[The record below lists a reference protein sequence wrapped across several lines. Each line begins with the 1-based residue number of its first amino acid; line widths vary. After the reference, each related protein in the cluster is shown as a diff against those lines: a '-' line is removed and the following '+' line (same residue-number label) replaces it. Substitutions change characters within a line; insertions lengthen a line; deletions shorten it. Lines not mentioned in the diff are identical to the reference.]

1 MEKQP
6 HRRIE
11 KIAENRWFQNQPRM
25 DDHAELGTSKALA
38 EEDNAPPKL
47 SKAPP
52 TAPQPGGQQRI

>member
-25 DDHAELGTSKALA
+25 DDHAELGTAKALA
-38 EEDNAPPKL
+38 EEDNAPPQRTADDVEDDHS
-47 SKAPP
+47 SK
-52 TAPQPGGQQRI
+52 R

>member
-25 DDHAELGTSKALA
+25 DDHAELGASKALA
-38 EEDNAPPKL
+38 EEDNAPPTVVPGD
-47 SKAPP
+47 PP
-52 TAPQPGGQQRI
+52 PPERAAIRR

>member
-25 DDHAELGTSKALA
+25 DDHAELGTAKALA
-38 EEDNAPPKL
+38 EEDNAPPQLTAKDVRPHDES
-47 SKAPP
+47 SK
-52 TAPQPGGQQRI
+52 R

>member
-38 EEDNAPPKL
+38 EEDNAPPTL
-47 SKAPP
+47 TQAPP
-52 TAPQPGGQQRI
+52 AAPKRGDQSRL

>member
-25 DDHAELGTSKALA
+25 DDHAELGTAKAMA
-38 EEDNAPPKL
+38 EEDNAPPRL
-47 SKAPP
+47 AADVVEDDHSSK
-52 TAPQPGGQQRI
+52 R